1 MYHASIEIEDCIHFY
16 GVGNTPDE
24 ALKDFVTGAEFIEA
38 CEYLEIDS
46 DEVEVSVYSVI
57 STEDAYLEEGSFEEE
72 WTWVLDE
79 IVMTRVVAVVVK
91 ESFM

>member
-16 GVGNTPDE
+16 GVGSTPE
-24 ALKDFVTGAEFIEA
+24 GALEDFLAGGEFSEA

-46 DEVEVSVYSVI
+46 GNVEVSVYSVI
-57 STEDAYLEEGSFEEE
+57 STEDADLEEGSFEEG

-79 IVMTRVVAVVVK
+79 IVMTKVVSVGDYYNV
-91 ESFM
+91 

>member
-16 GVGNTPDE
+16 GVGNTPEE
-24 ALKDFVTGAEFIEA
+24 ALEDFVTGGEFVEV

-46 DEVEVSVYSVI
+46 DNVEVSVYSVI
-57 STEDAYLEEGSFEEE
+57 STEDADLEEGSFEEE

-79 IVMTRVVAVVVK
+79 VVMTKVVAVV
-91 ESFM
+91 